1 MARAVLQIIG
11 DASSVE
17 AAFGSARRASRAASA
32 AIAADSQ
39 RTMRAQERAASQA
52 ARAEERA
59 AQQATRAQL
68 QAYRQA
74 ASAAQLSA
82 RAREAAEHHATE
94 IASREARARGLSMQ
108 AEAELRR
115 RALNDLTSQ
124 YVAAER
130 RMTATARRES
140 AERVKV
146 AREGE
151 RRYRSALGVG
161 LGGARSFASGALSTG
176 REIQGEMQS
185 ARARRATTEHTLNSA
200 LYQAGIGGDAASS
213 MRSQVLRFATQRG
226 MDPQALAEGIA
237 AAQTQ
242 FSVLAQPGV
251 SPQDALQQQLDLAS
265 FAQSTYQDPGE
276 VMRVAGMLGQQGIR
290 GADMRSILMQMTGM
304 AQAGSIE
311 LSNMTREAM
320 GPLMQNIARSTN
332 ASMTPQQRAEAVR
345 SATLETMAVGE
356 VTARSGGRSRDML
369 NALAKTRGSIT
380 NERTQESLY
389 ARLHAGGQQE
399 RALAASM
406 FEQRNGH
413 ARLRQGTTAV
423 GFLSQIVAGLGGD
436 VNRATNLL
444 GAGGPGRPMVL
455 DAQQRRLM
463 LLLASQ
469 GTNGRTVAQSVAD
482 MQAQGATFD
491 EQRVAQ
497 GQALVQSEQSTQ
509 LQRDEN
515 ARMQALTGNTRE
527 LQNLSNRIASVQ
539 ASNPITSAIAG
550 AAGLGA
556 VGAAARS
563 PVGLAGTLL
572 AGGTLANLGAIATG
586 RDASGRR
593 LGLPERIGRGLLSGA
608 AAIPVP
614 GVGLLAGAAQ
624 ASLGLSDVGR
634 GAAGGGSAAMLTNA
648 LERLTNALQGGQ
660 IRATVDPHDAAHAAA
675 EASTT
680 PARR

>member
-11 DASSVE
+11 DSSSVE

-32 AIAADSQ
+32 AISADSA
-39 RTMRAQERAASQA
+39 RTMRAQERAAIQA
-52 ARAEERA
+52 ARVQERE
-59 AQQATRAQL
+59 AQQATRVQL

-74 ASAAQLSA
+74 ANAAQLSA
-82 RAREAAEHHATE
+82 RARELAEHHATA
-94 IASREARARGLSMQ
+94 IASREARSRGLSMQ
-108 AEAELRR
+108 AEVELRR
-115 RALNDLTSQ
+115 RALNDLTTQ

-140 AERVKV
+140 AERTRL

-151 RRYRSALGVG
+151 RRYRGALGIG
-161 LGGARSFASGALSTG
+161 LGGARAFGSGALSAG

-515 ARMQALTGNTRE
+515 ARMQALTGNT
-527 LQNLSNRIASVQ
+527 QAIQGLSNQIASFR
-539 ASNPITSAIAG
+539 ARNPISTAIGG
-550 AAGLGA
+550 AVGLGA
-556 VGAAARS
+556 VGGAVRS
-563 PVGLAGTLL
+563 PTALGAALL
-572 AGGTLANLGAIATG
+572 AGGSAANMRAVLTG
-586 RDASGRR
+586 TDVGGRR
-593 LGLPERIGRGLLSGA
+593 LGLSERL
-608 AAIPVP
+608 
-614 GVGLLAGAAQ
+614 
-624 ASLGLSDVGR
+624 GR
-634 GAAGGGSAAMLTNA
+634 GASLALGALPGAGLIAGATSAGLGVSDAVRGSTNGGTVHTLTNA
-648 LERLTNALQGGQ
+648 LERLTSALQGGQ